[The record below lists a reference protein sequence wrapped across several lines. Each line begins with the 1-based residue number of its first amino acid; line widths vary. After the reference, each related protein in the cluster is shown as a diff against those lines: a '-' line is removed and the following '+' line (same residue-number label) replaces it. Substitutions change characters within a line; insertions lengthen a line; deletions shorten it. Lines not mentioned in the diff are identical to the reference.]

1 MAARNVSVLI
11 TGANRGL
18 GLEMVKQMVQCQHPM
33 KKVFACCRDPDGPR
47 AEALQ
52 ALAKKHPDIIK
63 VIQMDTADL
72 SSIKQS
78 AQQVGSLVGT
88 RGLNLLINNAGM
100 LIKSIMQETSAE
112 DMQTTFNTN
121 VTGPMNIMKEFLPHL
136 RAAAKASAMP
146 GMSCSKAAIIN
157 ISSLLGSM
165 AAVKETY
172 GFFPAISYRVSK
184 ASLNMLTLCAAE
196 ELKNDGILCAS
207 LHPGWV
213 RTDMGG
219 EEGEIDAPESV
230 QGMMKVMASL
240 TEQQNGAFLDFK
252 GESISW

>member
-1 MAARNVSVLI
+1 MSAQTVSVLI

-18 GLEMVKQMVQCQHPM
+18 GLEMVKQMVQSQPPM
-33 KKVFACCRDPDGPR
+33 RKVFACCRDPDGPR

-63 VIQMDTADL
+63 VIHMDTTDL

-78 AQQVGSLVGT
+78 AQKVGSLVGKG
-88 RGLNLLINNAGM
+88 GLNLLINNAGM
-100 LIKSIMQETSAE
+100 LIKSVMLKTSPE
-112 DMQTTFNTN
+112 DMQISFNTN
-121 VTGPMNIMKEFLPHL
+121 VIGPMNIIKEFLPHL
-136 RAAAKASAMP
+136 QAAAKASMMP

-165 AAVKETY
+165 TAVQETY
-172 GFFPAISYRVSK
+172 GYFPAVSYRVSK
-184 ASLNMLTLCAAE
+184 AGLNMMMLCAAQ

-219 EEGEIDAPESV
+219 EEGEIDAQTSV
-230 QGMMKVMASL
+230 QGMIKVMASL
-240 TEQQNGAFLDFK
+240 TEQQNTAFLDFK
-252 GESISW
+252 GEPISW